1 MARVVPPGGTVIN
14 GTYLPPNT
22 GVAASSV
29 YIHRNE
35 TLFEQAELY
44 KPERWLDEK
53 AQFQNTLNKHI
64 AQFGKGSRQCIGKG
78 LAIAE
83 IYVTIAWIYRSC
95 HVKAAPTTPM
105 QLEL

>member
-1 MARVVPPGGTVIN
+1 MVPPGGTVIDS
-14 GTYLPPNT
+14 TYLPAKT
-22 GVAASSV
+22 SVAASSV

-35 TLFEQAELY
+35 TLFEHAEQY
-44 KPERWLDEK
+44 QPARWLDENG
-53 AQFQNTLNKHI
+53 QFQNSLNKHI

-83 IYVTIAWIYRSC
+83 MYVTMAWIYRTC
-95 HVKAAPTTPM
+95 VVKAAPTTPL